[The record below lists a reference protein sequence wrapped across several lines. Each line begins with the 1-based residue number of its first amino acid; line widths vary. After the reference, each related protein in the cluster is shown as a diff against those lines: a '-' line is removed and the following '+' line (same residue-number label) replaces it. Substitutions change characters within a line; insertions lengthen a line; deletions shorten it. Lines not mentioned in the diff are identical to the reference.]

1 MLYFV
6 AREGTAALG
15 LMSLGGHAQTVR
27 PLLAPMAEGAA
38 LNEYGELPQTIRDK
52 IKAHAAACDNIAVFF
67 GEDIFIAFGAVLLID
82 AFLKENG
89 IEDRT
94 AAYRPVGHSDRYCGT
109 DHPYDASAAPRR
121 QHSSRRD
128 GLESR
133 AGYAGDRTM
142 MTLITINRVY
152 YLIGFVVM
160 LLVVM
165 TLRDRANPKRY
176 TTALFWFLFGGIFL
190 FGDLMVQEL
199 GKSLAYRIIG
209 GAVIVIAL
217 LAGFGLVGKGHY
229 KMSTEEERVTS
240 SHRLKNWLFLPA
252 LMIPVVTVIGTLFL
266 KGVSIGGVYLLDQ
279 KQLTLAALC
288 VACVAAILTGWWL
301 TKGTPLHAV
310 RQSRRLVDTI
320 GWAVILPQ
328 MLAMLGGVFVVANTG
343 ESVQKVVS
351 LFVNPDSRFMLVVI
365 YCVGMALFTMIMGN
379 AFAAF
384 PVLSAGIALPFLI
397 NVHHGNPAPLLA
409 IGMYAGYCGTLMTP
423 MAANFNIVPAAL
435 LELKDKYQV
444 IKIQI
449 PTALTLL
456 VVNVFLMYF
465 LVFR

>member
-1 MLYFV
+1 
-6 AREGTAALG
+6 
-15 LMSLGGHAQTVR
+15 
-27 PLLAPMAEGAA
+27 
-38 LNEYGELPQTIRDK
+38 
-52 IKAHAAACDNIAVFF
+52 
-67 GEDIFIAFGAVLLID
+67 
-82 AFLKENG
+82 
-89 IEDRT
+89 
-94 AAYRPVGHSDRYCGT
+94 
-109 DHPYDASAAPRR
+109 
-121 QHSSRRD
+121 
-128 GLESR
+128 
-133 AGYAGDRTM
+133 M
-142 MTLITINRVY
+142 MTFITINRVY

-229 KMSTEEERVTS
+229 KMSTEEERVAS

-384 PVLSAGIALPFLI
+384 R
-397 NVHHGNPAPLLA
+397 
-409 IGMYAGYCGTLMTP
+409 C
-423 MAANFNIVPAAL
+423 
-435 LELKDKYQV
+435 
-444 IKIQI
+444 
-449 PTALTLL
+449 
-456 VVNVFLMYF
+456 
-465 LVFR
+465 